1 MIMWIVLIKIHPLI
15 RFLKLVINMKK
26 KAFLCICFFHC
37 FCVILHLQKNKT
49 KVPHYFVFL
58 NMSHVY

>member
-49 KVPHYFVFL
+49 KVPHYFVF
-58 NMSHVY
+58 